1 MINAVFG
8 VIAGMFAIG
17 LYQKKL
23 SPTKMEARLA
33 CLPFWAEP
41 VFPVLLTLIFLSNFI
56 DMPGLL
62 ALPYFI
68 LDYAGLIIHEAGHFY
83 VSWANDFIHS
93 FGGTLFELGVPLTL
107 ALIFYS
113 KHHFRWAALFMAWL
127 SVGFFS
133 VSIYSSD
140 AVDMTLPLLGVSQDG
155 HDWNNMLR
163 ILNWLDHTQQISDIF
178 WSCGVISG
186 LLSILLY
193 SAQSVRRWRLTRL
206 QDQKLSQV
214 PQRRA

>member
-8 VIAGMFAIG
+8 VIAGILAIG

-33 CLPFWAEP
+33 CMPLWAEP
-41 VFPVLLTLIFLSNFI
+41 VFPVLLTVIFVSNFM

-62 ALPYFI
+62 ALPHFI
-68 LDYAGLIIHEAGHFY
+68 LDYVGLIIHEAGHFY
-83 VSWANDFIHS
+83 VSWANDLIHS

-107 ALIFYS
+107 ALVFYS
-113 KHHFRWAALFMAWL
+113 KHHLRWTALFLAWL

-133 VSIYSSD
+133 VSVYSAD
-140 AVDMTLPLLGVSQDG
+140 AVDMMLPLLGVSKEG

-163 ILNWLDHTQQISDIF
+163 TLNWLDHTQLISDIF
-178 WSCGVISG
+178 WSCGTISG

-193 SAQSVRRWRLTRL
+193 CAQSVRRWRLARV
-206 QDQKLSQV
+206 QDQKLS
-214 PQRRA
+214 